1 MQNSF
6 WKKES
11 FWKKVLS
18 IIAIIM
24 FLFLIIGFGILRG
37 WFDFNW
43 TLIGISLT
51 VSIPFIIGVIIGAK
65 WQLKV
70 QKQGKVVGG
79 PHYVGLPAM
88 IGMAIGLFLAHVFFP

>member
-18 IIAIIM
+18 IIAIVM

-37 WFDFNW
+37 WFDLNW
-43 TLIGISLT
+43 HLLGTFLI
-51 VSIPFIIGVIIGAK
+51 VAIPFIIGVIIGAK

-70 QKQGKVVGG
+70 QKQGKTVGG
-79 PHYVGLPAM
+79 PHYVGFPAM

>member
-6 WKKES
+6 WKRES

-18 IIAIIM
+18 ILAILM
-24 FLFLIIGFGILRG
+24 FLFLIICFGTLFG
-37 WFDFNW
+37 WFDLNW
-43 TLIGISLT
+43 RLIGIMLT
-51 VSIPFIIGVIIGAK
+51 VAIPFIIGVVIGAG

-79 PHYVGLPAM
+79 PHYVGIP
-88 IGMAIGLFLAHVFFP
+88 GMAGLAVGLFLAHLFFP

>member
-18 IIAIIM
+18 IIAIVM
-24 FLFLIIGFGILRG
+24 LLFLIIGFGILRG
-37 WFDFNW
+37 WFDLNW
-43 TLIGISLT
+43 HLIGTFLI
-51 VSIPFIIGVIIGAK
+51 VAIPFIIGLVIGAK

-70 QKQGKVVGG
+70 QKQGKTVGG